1 MKITDLRVETFRH
14 TSDKSKDVQ
23 GHAHPAAAHE
33 AQQSLL
39 TIVTDE
45 GVCGYGFGEEV
56 AMAMGLARPLL
67 LGEDPFYR
75 ERIWQNLYQRQRD
88 GSTLSDRGLDVIDQA
103 LWDLAGRALGQPV
116 YRLLGA
122 FRDSVP
128 AYGSTMC
135 GDDLAGGLDSPQ
147 AYADFALQL
156 VARGYKAIKLHTW
169 NTPLPGAPDVKRDV
183 AACAAVREAVG
194 PDITLM
200 LDPFHYYTRQEA
212 LWLGRELEKLDYY
225 WLEEPMDE
233 ASVSSYIWLTE
244 QLDLQICGPETA
256 KGGLKTRAE
265 WMLRG
270 AADISRVG
278 TQDVGGL
285 TPMMKIFH
293 LAEAFGMQCE
303 SHGNGIGNLHALCAT
318 SVAGQFHERGL
329 LHPFI
334 DYETPPPWL
343 NALPDPMDDEGF
355 VHVSQAPGL
364 GLDINF
370 DYIRDNLVSP

>member
-1 MKITDLRVETFRH
+1 MKITDLRVETIRY
-14 TSDKSKDVQ
+14 TSHSSRDIQ
-23 GHAHPAAAHE
+23 GHSHPVDPHE
-33 AQQSLL
+33 AHQDLL

-45 GVCGYGFGEEV
+45 GVCGYSFATDKIV
-56 AMAMGLARPLL
+56 AQDLMRPLL

-88 GSTLSDRGLDVIDQA
+88 GARLTDRTLEAVDLA

-116 YRLLGA
+116 WRLLGA
-122 FRDSVP
+122 FRDKVP

-135 GDDLAGGLDSPQ
+135 GDDLPGGLDTPR
-147 AYADFALQL
+147 AFADFALQL
-156 VARGYKAIKLHTW
+156 VARGYRAIKLHTW
-169 NTPLPGAPDVKRDV
+169 NTPVPGAPDPKRDI

-194 PDITLM
+194 PDIVLM
-200 LDPFHYYTRQEA
+200 LDPFHYYTRQQA
-212 LWLGRELEKLDYY
+212 LYIGRELEKLDFY

-233 ASVSSYIWLTE
+233 ASVSSYVWLTQ
-244 QLDLQICGPETA
+244 QLDLQILGPETSP
-256 KGGLKTRAE
+256 GGLRTRAE
-265 WMLRG
+265 WILRD

-285 TPMMKIFH
+285 TPMMKVIH

-303 SHGNGIGNLHALCAT
+303 SHGSGIGNLHALCAMGI
-318 SVAGQFHERGL
+318 AGQYHERGL

-343 NALPDPMDDEGF
+343 NALADPMDDEGF
-355 VHVSQAPGL
+355 VPAPTGPGL